1 MQNSEKKIL
10 TINRLWSSITGVLK
24 LLFEITYIY
33 EVFYCEKEIQ
43 KYFLIKLTDG
53 ILPFEYHSKHI
64 SYVNTIRIPLKNL
77 T

>member
-1 MQNSEKKIL
+1 M
-10 TINRLWSSITGVLK
+10 GVLK
-24 LLFEITYIY
+24 LLLEITYIY

-53 ILPFEYHSKHI
+53 ILYKKWLFALW
-64 SYVNTIRIPLKNL
+64 IPQK

>member
-1 MQNSEKKIL
+1 MMLCMQNSEKKIL

-53 ILPFEYHSKHI
+53 ILYKKWLFALW
-64 SYVNTIRIPLKNL
+64 IPQK